1 MVVKRGSSPHTWG
14 IRDTDIFSAAV
25 VRFIPTYV
33 GHTWRVFLLERSETV
48 HPHIRGAY
56 RRGRYS
62 EADSYG
68 SSPHT
73 WGIRTASTEYRS
85 GLRFIPTYV
94 GHTTIPSLSTVQYA
108 VHPHIRGAYSACCG
122 AGWLDPVHPH
132 IRGAYQCLRHQEF
145 RKTGSSPHTWGIQ
158 AVRELRRAI
167 QRFIPTYVGHT
178 PRRGFTASTISV
190 HPHIR
195 GAYLIKW
202 D

>member
-1 MVVKRGSSPHTWG
+1 MGHTLLPAASCAVPTVHPHIRGAYIQGGDLMVVKRGSSPHTWG

-108 VHPHIRGAYSACCG
+108 VHPHIRGAYG
-122 AGWLDPVHPH
+122 PVVIPG
-132 IRGAYQCLRHQEF
+132 IKYR
-145 RKTGSSPHTWGIQ
+145 GSSPHTWGIHFFPPPQ
-158 AVRELRRAI
+158 IGRAH
-167 QRFIPTYVGHT
+167 V
-178 PRRGFTASTISV
+178 
-190 HPHIR
+190 
-195 GAYLIKW
+195 
-202 D
+202 

>member
-1 MVVKRGSSPHTWG
+1 MV
-14 IRDTDIFSAAV
+14 
-25 VRFIPTYV
+25 
-33 GHTWRVFLLERSETV
+33 
-48 HPHIRGAY
+48 
-56 RRGRYS
+56 
-62 EADSYG
+62 
-68 SSPHT
+68 
-73 WGIRTASTEYRS
+73 
-85 GLRFIPTYV
+85 
-94 GHTTIPSLSTVQYA
+94 PSLSTVQYA

-195 GAYLIKW
+195 GAYAQPLKCLFNKTVHPHIRGAYKPGVGRGVVPLGSSPHTW
-202 D
+202 GIHTGQEVIFMRKRFIPTYVGHTRLSISARME